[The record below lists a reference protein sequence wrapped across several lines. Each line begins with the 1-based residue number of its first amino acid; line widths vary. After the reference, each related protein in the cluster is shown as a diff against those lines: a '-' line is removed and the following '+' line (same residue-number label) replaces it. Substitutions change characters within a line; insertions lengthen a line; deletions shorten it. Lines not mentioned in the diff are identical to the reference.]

1 MKGGRYLEA
10 QMAGSRQQA
19 RDGHLVI
26 ITAGDRSLFEDC
38 ATCFSAMG
46 VKSFHIGESR
56 TDVTIMERVF
66 CSTCSLKNGPM
77 TNSIDD
83 QIRGRRGP
91 GLL

>member
-10 QMAGSRQQA
+10 QMSGSRQQA

-46 VKSFHIGESR
+46 VKSFHIGKYYYLFP
-56 TDVTIMERVF
+56 VF
-66 CSTCSLKNGPM
+66 IDSLLTG
-77 TNSIDD
+77 
-83 QIRGRRGP
+83 
-91 GLL
+91 